1 MEISRLRHL
10 KSIIFDQSSA
20 PQTSQVTLWLRSR
33 LHQYLRLTNI
43 PMNYGTSGK
52 SVSASYKSA
61 LLLIPA
67 LAIPASVTAL
77 FIGGAAVTATPQAP
91 KVSSDMPG
99 SSVGSFGVGHKPL
112 PAPLDELLLVEASPF
127 NPSPLISE
135 ITINNPGMG
144 QTTKGLSGGSAAMAE
159 RRTSVIPSSPATNF
173 INFAV
178 EWTPPGASHQKQ
190 APSQKSA
197 PVVSGIFQTRDLQE
211 ISPVTLPSLPQQF
224 SPNSGLN
231 APTDRV
237 TPEPLP
243 KLAVTGSVTSNMTG
257 RNVTNS
263 NTNTANAGNNAGN
276 SGVINGDRP
285 NSAANS
291 TNPPANTPTNN
302 SPTATPNISPTTLAQ
317 SKPTP
322 ASTPS
327 NTTSNTTNNSTGNSP
342 GNSTDGITIT
352 PASPSGSSNSG
363 SSAGNAPNNSSNTN
377 KGTNSVSAT
386 NAPTSGSNS
395 SGVVNANIPPQT
407 SVLVTPSAQNNR
419 LEPVQT
425 LVVPTT
431 PSQVRLERVQKITLK
446 EAIELVGRTQRDIIQ
461 ARIAVEKA
469 RGVVQEAEAAKNPT
483 VSGNVTYNFN
493 DSAQTRLSNIANNL
507 RSSTISQPLQG
518 TVGVQY
524 TLFDSGVND
533 TNVRIAVQTL
543 RTAEADLNRVSQVAY
558 LNVATAYYGLQNA
571 DGTVTIYEKQVENN
585 ERSLKD
591 TQARERAGVGT
602 KFDVL
607 QSEVQL
613 ANARQDLLNAKVN
626 QANARRELARLLSYV
641 PTLDITAADEIQP
654 VEPWNKPI
662 EETILLAMRNRSELD
677 VRRLE
682 REIAR
687 ERANLSISRTGPQVS
702 VFANY
707 NLADDFNTAGGF
719 AMGYQLGARVD
730 FTLFDGGRAQAQVR
744 QFKADQALAESRFE
758 QDARQARF
766 DVESSYNTMI
776 GRRQQIETAE
786 KGLKQAEDALRL
798 SRLRLSAGV
807 GTQLEVISAEND
819 LTRARV
825 NRLQAI
831 TGYNQARANLERAI
845 NGMPNY

>member
-10 KSIIFDQSSA
+10 KSIIFDQPHA

-43 PMNYGTSGK
+43 PMNHGTSGK

-77 FIGGAAVTATPQAP
+77 FIGAATGMATPQAP
-91 KVSSDMPG
+91 QVSLSNGLSNGKSAAQSPLAQ
-99 SSVGSFGVGHKPL
+99 PL
-112 PAPLDELLLVEASPF
+112 PSPVDATLWDESLLAEASIL
-127 NPSPLISE
+127 NPSSLVSE
-135 ITINNPGMG
+135 ITINNPGVD
-144 QTTKGLSGGSAAMAE
+144 QSAKGV
-159 RRTSVIPSSPATNF
+159 TSVVPRSSGVNALNFAAEWTSPA
-173 INFAV
+173 V
-178 EWTPPGASHQKQ
+178 SHQKG
-190 APSQKSA
+190 APSQKLA
-197 PVVSGIFQTRDLQE
+197 PVASGIFQTRDLQE

-224 SPNSGLN
+224 APNSGLNSGLN

-237 TPEPLP
+237 IPEPLP
-243 KLAVTGSVTSNMTG
+243 KLAVTSNATSNVTG
-257 RNVTNS
+257 TGATNS
-263 NTNTANAGNNAGN
+263 N
-276 SGVINGDRP
+276 S
-285 NSAANS
+285 
-291 TNPPANTPTNN
+291 

-322 ASTPS
+322 ASTTS
-327 NTTSNTTNNSTGNSP
+327 NNTTNTSNTANNSTGNST
-342 GNSTDGITIT
+342 GKGTDGITIT
-352 PASPSGSSNSG
+352 PVSASGSSNSG
-363 SSAGNAPNNSSNTN
+363 SSAGNSPNNSSNTN
-377 KGTNSVSAT
+377 KGTSPVSST
-386 NAPTSGSNS
+386 NAVTSGSNS

-407 SVLVTPSAQNNR
+407 SVLVTPSAQNTR

-483 VSGNVTYNFN
+483 VSGNVTYNLN

-533 TNVRIAVQTL
+533 TNIRIAVQTL

-641 PTLDITAADEIQP
+641 PTLDIAAADEIQP
-654 VEPWNKPI
+654 VEPWDKPI

-702 VFANY
+702 LFANY

-730 FTLFDGGRAQAQVR
+730 FTIFDGGRAQAQVR